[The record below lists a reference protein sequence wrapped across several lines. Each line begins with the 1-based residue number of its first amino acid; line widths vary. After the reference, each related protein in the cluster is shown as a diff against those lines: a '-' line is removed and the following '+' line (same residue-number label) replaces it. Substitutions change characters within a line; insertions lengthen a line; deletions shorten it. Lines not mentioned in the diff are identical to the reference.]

1 MLSTIAYIVCYI
13 LHSSPM
19 LYSFTPCPPP
29 ILLSPSSCTSI
40 KQGERKIKEMG
51 GKKKK
56 IRTSTTI
63 KQTTAFAD
71 CLDHSIIASLS
82 S

>member
-51 GKKKK
+51 GKKK
-56 IRTSTTI
+56 RFEHPQQSN
-63 KQTTAFAD
+63 KQQLLLTV
-71 CLDHSIIASLS
+71 
-82 S
+82 